1 MCGEIVQ
8 IGADAHDFKLG
19 DKVIVCSVMPVWRSM
34 EAQDGNGGTLV
45 NLSAYFSNASIPIQ
59 PAVWGFGYGDKTI
72 KGVGCGGGRLL
83 MSRMA
88 QLIASGRV
96 EPEKLITHRYH
107 GMEQIPE
114 AMNLFLNHDRS
125 LIKPVIYND

>member
-1 MCGEIVQ
+1 MLIL
-8 IGADAHDFKLG
+8 K
-19 DKVIVCSVMPVWRSM
+19 
-34 EAQDGNGGTLV
+34 NGGTLV

-72 KGVGCGGGRLL
+72 NGVGCGGGRLL
-83 MSRMA
+83 LSRMA

-96 EPEKLITHRYH
+96 APEKLITHRYH

-114 AMNLFLNHDRS
+114 AMGLFLRHDRR

>member
-1 MCGEIVQ
+1 MGVSQPHDRLQ
-8 IGADAHDFKLG
+8 I
-19 DKVIVCSVMPVWRSM
+19 
-34 EAQDGNGGTLV
+34 GGTLV
-45 NLSAYFSNASIPIQ
+45 NLNAYFGGTAIEID

-72 KGVGCGGGRLL
+72 KGSGCRGGRLW

-96 EPEKLITHRYH
+96 APEKLITHRYH
-107 GMEQIPE
+107 GMDKIPE
-114 AMNLFLNHDRS
+114 AMDLFLNHDQT

>member
-1 MCGEIVQ
+1 MDGVILCGGSEQ
-8 IGADAHDFKLG
+8 ELSRGLQMLK
-19 DKVIVCSVMPVWRSM
+19 
-34 EAQDGNGGTLV
+34 NGGTLV
-45 NLSAYFSNASIPIQ
+45 NLSAYFGNASIPIQ

-88 QLIASGRV
+88 NLIACGRV
-96 EPEKLITHRYH
+96 HPEKLITHRYH

-114 AMNLFLNHDRS
+114 AMGLFLNHDRT